1 MQDAGIVKTGKLYDE
16 DAYAVSFDAE
26 VLSAEG
32 NDVVLDRTLFFPE
45 EGGQQADRGVLGGIE
60 VADVQIRGDEIH
72 HLLKTAD
79 VRAAGILPGKRVSGE
94 IDRAFRFSNMQQ
106 HSGEHL
112 FSGLVHRLFGFNN
125 VGFHLSEREVTL
137 DFDGVIPA
145 ERIGE
150 LEILV
155 NRIITEDIPSRIRYV
170 SGRER
175 EELEYRSKIDLPGLV
190 RIVEFPGYDTCA
202 CCAPHVRR
210 TGEIGVLIVTGMIR
224 WKSGVRVSILC
235 GERAVRQCRKD
246 RDIVIKTANYL
257 TTSPDEIYS
266 QSVKAKE
273 ELRAMKARLTELG
286 KRQLEKDA
294 DAADPALPDVFLFS
308 PDAEAAAARSTVN
321 RLTAVHEGW
330 SGVFTGSD
338 SRGYSFV
345 IGAGKNADARKAAA
359 LLRQQFGAKGG
370 GSDKMVQGSVMAA
383 EAELKEALSGKSAAL

>member
-79 VRAAGILPGKRVSGE
+79 VRAAGILPGMRVSGE

-308 PDAEAAAARSTVN
+308 PDAEAVAARSTVN

-345 IGAGKNADARKAAA
+345 IGAGKNADARKAAV

>member
-1 MQDAGIVKTGKLYDE
+1 MQDAGIVKTGKLYDD

-60 VADVQIRGDEIH
+60 VADVQIREDEIH

-79 VRAAGILPGKRVSGE
+79 VRAAGILPGMRTAGE
-94 IDRAFRFSNMQQ
+94 IDWAFRFSNMQQ

-112 FSGLVHRLFGFNN
+112 LSGLVHRLFGFNN

-145 ERIGE
+145 DRIGE
-150 LEILV
+150 LEILA
-155 NRIITEDIPSRIRYV
+155 NRIITADIPSRIRYV
-170 SGRER
+170 SGSER

-273 ELRAMKARLTELG
+273 ELRALKARLTELG

-321 RLTAVHEGW
+321 RLTAVHDGW

-338 SRGYSFV
+338 GQGYNFV
-345 IGAGKNADARKAAA
+345 IGAGKNADAREAAA
-359 LLRQQFGAKGG
+359 LLRQKFGAKGG
-370 GSDKMVQGSVMAA
+370 GSDRMVQGSVMAP
-383 EAELKEALSGKSAAL
+383 EAELTEALSGKSAGL

>member
-79 VRAAGILPGKRVSGE
+79 VRAAGILPGMRVSGE

-170 SGRER
+170 SGSER

>member
-79 VRAAGILPGKRVSGE
+79 VRAAGILPGMRVSGE